1 MRDELGEMSNFRLLT
16 FYLLNEPLLMPQMNC
31 LIVDDEPIAR
41 EIIKTYCAHLP
52 FLEVVASCGNA
63 LEAKTLFQTQQIDLL
78 FLDINMP
85 VLNGI
90 SFLKTLKNPP
100 QVIFTTAYKEYAVDA
115 FDLAAC
121 DYLLKPFSLERFI
134 VAVDKALE
142 KSPLPPNG
150 GITDSNKTE
159 NYLFLKFDGK
169 IYKIMHEDLLYAEAQ
184 GNYTKIVTTQHTL
197 LPSMTFSSLEEL
209 LSSSHFLRIHR
220 SFLINK
226 SKISH
231 IEGNR
236 VFIQHYEVPI
246 GSSYRD
252 AFLKSLGV

>member
-1 MRDELGEMSNFRLLT
+1 
-16 FYLLNEPLLMPQMNC
+16 MNC

-41 EIIKTYCAHLP
+41 EIIKAYCSHLP
-52 FLEVVASCGNA
+52 FLAVVAACGNA
-63 LEAKTLFQTQQIDLL
+63 LEAKTMLQTQQIDLL

-142 KSPLPPNG
+142 KSPLSPLTPNG
-150 GITDSNKTE
+150 GTLSYDRQE
-159 NYLFLKFDGK
+159 DYLFLKADGK
-169 IYKIMHEDLLYAEAQ
+169 IFKIMHDDLLFAEAQ
-184 GNYTKIVTTQHTL
+184 GNYTKVVTTQHTL
-197 LPSMTFSSLEEL
+197 LPSMTFSSFEEL
-209 LSSSHFLRIHR
+209 LPSTHFLRVHR
-220 SFLINK
+220 SFLINRAR
-226 SKISH
+226 ITH

-236 VFIQHYEVPI
+236 VFIQSYEVPI
-246 GSSYRD
+246 GSSYREG
-252 AFLKSLGV
+252 FLKRLGLA

>member
-1 MRDELGEMSNFRLLT
+1 
-16 FYLLNEPLLMPQMNC
+16 MPQLHC

-41 EIIKTYCAHLP
+41 EIIKAYCSHLP
-52 FLEVVASCGNA
+52 MLHIVASVGNA
-63 LEAKTLFQTQQIDLL
+63 LEAKTILQTQKVDLL

-142 KSPLPPNG
+142 KSPLTRAADRPNG
-150 GITDSNKTE
+150 GTIYSEKTE
-159 NYLFLKFDGK
+159 DYLFLKADGK
-169 IYKIMHEDLLYAEAQ
+169 IFKIIHDDLLFAEAQ
-184 GNYTKIVTTQHTL
+184 GNYTKVVTTQHTL
-197 LPSMTFSSLEEL
+197 LPSMTFSSFEEL
-209 LSSSHFLRIHR
+209 LPSTHFLRVHR
-220 SFLINK
+220 SFLVNK
-226 SKISH
+226 ARITH

-236 VFIQHYEVPI
+236 VYIQSHEVPI
-246 GSSYRD
+246 GSSYREG
-252 AFLKSLGV
+252 FLKTLGL